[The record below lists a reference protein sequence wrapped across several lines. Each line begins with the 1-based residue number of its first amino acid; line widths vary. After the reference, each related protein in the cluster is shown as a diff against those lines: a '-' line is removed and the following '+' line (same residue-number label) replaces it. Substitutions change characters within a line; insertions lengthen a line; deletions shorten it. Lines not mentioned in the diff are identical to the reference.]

1 MAGVPAHRLTLLVLS
16 IVLTVPLGE
25 AQHGATN
32 GEWRFYGGDAGTTKY
47 SPLDQINASNVKEL
61 KIVWQWKSQ
70 NFGKRPDFNW
80 EVTPLMAGGV
90 LYFTAGV
97 RRDAVA
103 VDAATGE
110 TLWMYR
116 LDEGPRGAVVAR
128 TVNRGLAYW
137 SDGKGDD
144 RILLI
149 SPGYQL
155 IALNAKNGQPIP
167 GFGNNGIIDLTEGLD
182 RPVVKPGQIGASSPA
197 IVIRDTVV
205 VGAALLTGTA
215 PVSKENVP
223 GYIRG
228 FDVRTGK
235 KLWTFRT
242 IPRPGE
248 FGNETW
254 EKDSWTYTGNT
265 GAWAPLSGDEERGYV
280 YIPVEMPTGDFYGG
294 NRPGNSL
301 FSDSLVCLDVRTGK
315 RIWHFQLVHHDIWDW
330 DVAAPPILLDIT
342 VNGKKIPA
350 IAQVT
355 KQAFTYVFDR
365 VTGKPVWPIEERPVP
380 QSDVPGEKT
389 SPTQPFPT
397 RPAAFDRQGTSLDD
411 LIDFT
416 PALKEEAIKI
426 ASQYKLGPLYTPPI
440 VRDTNGK
447 TATLLLPAHVGGANW
462 TGGAVDPETG
472 ILYVSSV
479 TNQDPLAVSVADPK
493 RSDMGYVGGR
503 GGGRGGAAAAPLED
517 GDQSVRPTART
528 NIGPQ
533 GLPLIKPPWG
543 RITAID
549 LNTGDRIWMIANGD
563 APDYVKKHPALQGID
578 LSNTG
583 RPSRSP
589 LMVTKTLLFGADGN
603 NLWASPAGAGGNM
616 FRAIDKKT
624 GKVIHEM
631 ALPAMATGVPM
642 TYMVNDR
649 QFIVVAVGAA
659 GVPAELIALAL
670 P

>member
-1 MAGVPAHRLTLLVLS
+1 MKAWCAILLAGLTTALA
-16 IVLTVPLGE
+16 T
-25 AQHGATN
+25 AQHGAKN

-47 SPLDQINASNVKEL
+47 SPLDQINQSNVKDL
-61 KIVWQWKSQ
+61 KIVWQWKAQ

-80 EVTPLMAGGV
+80 EVTPLMVGGV
-90 LYFTAGV
+90 LYFTAGT
-97 RRDAVA
+97 RRDAIA

-155 IALNAKNGQPIP
+155 IALNAKNGTPIP
-167 GFGNNGIIDLTEGLD
+167 GFGTHGLIDLTEGLD
-182 RPVVKPGQIGASSPA
+182 RAVVKAGQIGASSPA
-197 IVIRDTVV
+197 IVVRDTVV

-215 PVSKENVP
+215 PASKENVP

-235 KLWTFRT
+235 KLWTFKT

-248 FGNETW
+248 LGNETW
-254 EKDSWTYTGNT
+254 ENDSWKYTGNT
-265 GAWAPLSGDEERGYV
+265 GAWAPLSADEELGYV

-294 NRPGNSL
+294 NRPGNNL
-301 FSDSLVCLDVRTGK
+301 FSDSLVCLDAQTGK
-315 RIWHFQLVHHDIWDW
+315 RIWHYQLVHHDIWDW
-330 DVAAPPILLDIT
+330 DIAAPPVLLDIT
-342 VNGKKIPA
+342 VDGKKIKA
-350 IAQVT
+350 LAQVT
-355 KQAFTYVFDR
+355 KQAFTFVFDR
-365 VTGKPVWPIEERPVP
+365 VNGKPVWPIEERPVP

-416 PALKEEAIKI
+416 PELKAEAIKM

-447 TATLLLPAHVGGANW
+447 TATLLLPAHVGGSNW

-479 TNQDPLAVSVADPK
+479 TNQDALALSVADPK
-493 RSDMGYVGGR
+493 RSDMGYVGG
-503 GGGRGGAAAAPLED
+503 GGRGGMFSE
-517 GDQSVRPTART
+517 GTDQSVRPVAKT

-533 GLPLIKPPWG
+533 GLPLVKPPWG

-549 LNTGDRIWMIANGD
+549 LNTGDHVWMISNGD
-563 APDYVKKHPALQGID
+563 APDYIKDHPALKGID
-578 LSNTG
+578 LSHAG
-583 RPSRSP
+583 KPSRSP

-603 NLWASPAGAGGNM
+603 NLWAAPAGAGGNV

-631 ALPAMATGVPM
+631 TLPAMATGVPM

-659 GVPAELIALAL
+659 GAPGELIALAL